1 MVEKFQLLQTA
12 HEVLSDPLKRAT
24 YDRTRGATGRATA
37 YFTSTST
44 KPTTPKNRYARPTPG
59 TNGFSKATPNTSP
72 NKPTKPAFGH
82 FTTREP
88 PSSAKRP
95 TPNNTTKPPATAN
108 PGMNT
113 KTRPTARQTAERER
127 TERYFDRF
135 REKAAG
141 ATFQQYTPTS
151 PQKPTPNTRAQQ
163 RKEGARTA
171 AGIKTPDRKRAGF
184 GSTFDEETSE
194 EDTFFSFSS
203 NGGTF
208 NGTEKGAG
216 WSERRGAYSHVY
228 TGVKEDVRSPLKET
242 PTANTTPFSSDG
254 FFAKPNLFSNGSTTQ
269 GQTSTSED
277 KMSGSTKQ
285 NGFGF
290 GQAKDIP
297 KENGHGIFGNAQKE
311 ASQPIFGGGFA
322 KETDKK
328 FEGPPI
334 FSFTTNGPAQ
344 RKTSQPLRSTSA
356 STEGK
361 PSSHS
366 SPSNPNEIPKT
377 PPPVEERR
385 FAFAFSRLNVD
396 PSPVKTSPT
405 KKKDAVN
412 IEDWAKKFENM
423 NPFMTPGTKKLAED
437 NKFWSS
443 VPLASTPSPAKT
455 RPVRGRGKKGGLGDM
470 ADLKRDLPKTEPT
483 SIFATAKARPVA
495 PIFQFEASQ
504 KPDERNINSN
514 PSAMPAPAP
523 VQPST
528 PAVNPQQPTP
538 AATPAFQQTPF
549 NFNPTPNSPPAPA
562 PFAFGPTPK
571 PSIPVPEL
579 NPPTPPKRLI
589 PRPSKPQEFSF
600 SVPPLAEM
608 QSLSAEVQGYHV
620 AYVTERS
627 RFETAWKTYESQV
640 QLTDEQKVRS
650 YLEINSLVI
659 KQRAEMEALHTL
671 CLERWGAVAKF
682 SGFAG

>member
-1 MVEKFQLLQTA
+1 M
-12 HEVLSDPLKRAT
+12 
-24 YDRTRGATGRATA
+24 
-37 YFTSTST
+37 
-44 KPTTPKNRYARPTPG
+44 
-59 TNGFSKATPNTSP
+59 
-72 NKPTKPAFGH
+72 
-82 FTTREP
+82 
-88 PSSAKRP
+88 
-95 TPNNTTKPPATAN
+95 
-108 PGMNT
+108 
-113 KTRPTARQTAERER
+113 
-127 TERYFDRF
+127 
-135 REKAAG
+135 
-141 ATFQQYTPTS
+141 
-151 PQKPTPNTRAQQ
+151 
-163 RKEGARTA
+163 
-171 AGIKTPDRKRAGF
+171 
-184 GSTFDEETSE
+184 
-194 EDTFFSFSS
+194 
-203 NGGTF
+203 
-208 NGTEKGAG
+208 
-216 WSERRGAYSHVY
+216 
-228 TGVKEDVRSPLKET
+228 
-242 PTANTTPFSSDG
+242 
-254 FFAKPNLFSNGSTTQ
+254 
-269 GQTSTSED
+269 
-277 KMSGSTKQ
+277 
-285 NGFGF
+285 
-290 GQAKDIP
+290 
-297 KENGHGIFGNAQKE
+297 FGNARRE
-311 ASQPIFGGGFA
+311 PSQPIFGGGFA

-344 RKTSQPLRSTSA
+344 RKTSQPLRSTST

-361 PSSHS
+361 PSSES
-366 SPSNPNEIPKT
+366 SPLNPNEIPKT

-396 PSPVKTSPT
+396 PSPVKASPT
-405 KKKDAVN
+405 KKKDPVN

-470 ADLKRDLPKTEPT
+470 ADLQRDLPKTEPT
-483 SIFATAKARPVA
+483 PIFATAKARPVA
-495 PIFQFEASQ
+495 PIFQFFETTQ
-504 KPDERNINSN
+504 KPDKRNLNTN
-514 PSAMPAPAP
+514 PSAMPVPPSAP

-528 PAVNPQQPTP
+528 PVVNPQQPTP
-538 AATPAFQQTPF
+538 AATPAFQQPLF
-549 NFNPTPNSPPAPA
+549 NFNPPPNSPPAPA
-562 PFAFGPTPK
+562 PFAFGSATK

-608 QSLSAEVQGYHV
+608 QSLSAEVQAYHV

-640 QLTDEQKVRS
+640 QLTDEQKVRR

-682 SGFAG
+682 SGFTG